1 MPRFLTTAALL
12 GVLAAPAL
20 AENVALP
27 PKPTPKPQPKP
38 VVGPKAEAVLGSDR
52 HAVIIGVNDYL
63 DDAIP
68 DLRMA
73 EADARAVHAV
83 LTDPSI
89 GGVPREQATLLL
101 GKSATTR
108 EVKRAVNRMKTLPAR
123 STVFIYFSGHGMTE
137 SGDGYWLTQDAEAND
152 LAASAVS
159 DTDLRKFLG
168 DIRAERLLVMIDA
181 CYASATVNGT
191 RDAAKGLHDVLG
203 KFTGKGHAVLSAAG
217 NGEEALEANDLRH
230 SVFTYYLL
238 EGLRGKADDNRDGVV
253 VLPELTD
260 YLDQHV
266 SDEAARRRG
275 VQRPVV
281 DMKSVQEP
289 ARFQI
294 VIDAPRLATL
304 QTAVAQTRAQTEK
317 RLRTMRELS
326 LDDKLSVEQYRE
338 GKRLLESDR
347 TRLTAAEQAALQE
360 YERVLDG
367 DLPPEKLAK
376 ALELAADRPA
386 AVPPQKDPLLKAL
399 QDSLGGSPPANTVAP
414 GSVDIPN
421 RAAPKSRP

>member
-1 MPRFLTTAALL
+1 MSRFITA
-12 GVLAAPAL
+12 LAAFGLLTLPAV
-20 AENVALP
+20 AEEARP
-27 PKPTPKPQPKP
+27 RPQPAP
-38 VVGPKAEAVLGSDR
+38 RRVVGPKADAVLGSDR
-52 HAVIIGVNDYL
+52 HAVIIGVNNYQDE
-63 DDAIP
+63 AIP

-73 EADARAVHAV
+73 EADAQAVYDV
-83 LTDPSI
+83 LTNSSI
-89 GGVPREQATLLL
+89 GGVPRNQATLLL
-101 GKSATTR
+101 GKAATTR
-108 EVKRAVNRMKTLPAR
+108 EVKRAINRLKTLPSR
-123 STVFIYFSGHGMTE
+123 STVFVYFSGHGMTE
-137 SGDGYWLTQDAEAND
+137 SGDGFWLTQDAEAND

-181 CYASATVNGT
+181 CYASATVSGD

-253 VLPELTD
+253 VLPELTGF
-260 YLDQHV
+260 LDQHV

-294 VIDAPRLATL
+294 VIDAPRLAAV
-304 QTAVAQTRAQTEK
+304 QSATAQAKAQVER
-317 RLRTMRELS
+317 RLLKLRELS
-326 LDDKLSVEQYRE
+326 LDEKLSVEQYRE
-338 GKRLLESDR
+338 GKRLLSANR
-347 TRLTAAEQAALQE
+347 TTLSATDQAALKE

-367 DLPPEKLAK
+367 QLAPEKLTK

-386 AVPPQKDPLLKAL
+386 AFSSEDLLF
-399 QDSLGGSPPANTVAP
+399 GGLKSKIEPSYSNAAAP
-414 GSVDIPN
+414 SNAADIPN
-421 RAAPKSRP
+421 RAKTKDE